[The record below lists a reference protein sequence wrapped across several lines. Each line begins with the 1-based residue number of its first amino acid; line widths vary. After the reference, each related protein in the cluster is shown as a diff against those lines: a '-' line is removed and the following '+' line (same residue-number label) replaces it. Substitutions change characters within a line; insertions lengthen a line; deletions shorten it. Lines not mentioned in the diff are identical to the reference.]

1 MAVSASR
8 DHFMLH
14 GRGLRPH
21 QLGVG
26 AATESAT
33 LDIYPSTRESMH
45 AMDEMFISMF
55 LADPLLLL
63 PV

>member
-1 MAVSASR
+1 MAEDFAPITSAR
-8 DHFMLH
+8 
-14 GRGLRPH
+14 RRRY
-21 QLGVG
+21 VG